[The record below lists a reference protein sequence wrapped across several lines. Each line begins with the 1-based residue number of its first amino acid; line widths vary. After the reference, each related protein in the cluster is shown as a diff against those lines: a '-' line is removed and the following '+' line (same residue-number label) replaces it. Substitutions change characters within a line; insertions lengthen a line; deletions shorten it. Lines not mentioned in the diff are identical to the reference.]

1 MPSAKTGNAIVSI
14 SSDRRG
20 QRSVVFADGT
30 KLSLSGNAFTEMPL
44 YVGKN
49 VSPLEMRKLRSFL
62 AREKL
67 LNYALRLVSSRE
79 FSFKEMRGKLLA
91 KSGDPVLV
99 KEVLFDVREE
109 GFLDDAAFAADY
121 AASKASQL
129 YGKERI
135 VQTLRFEKGISPE
148 IIAKLPFPEEAE
160 HARSFLGTL
169 ERKMASFP
177 LRRRKTKA
185 AMTLRRR
192 GFDEATVAMALA
204 SVKEDSAAVANALK
218 KEAAKASRRYEKK
231 YNGYDLRQ
239 KCFAYLH
246 AKGFASAE
254 IEAILEEML

>member
-1 MPSAKTGNAIVSI
+1 
-14 SSDRRG
+14 
-20 QRSVVFADGT
+20 
-30 KLSLSGNAFTEMPL
+30 
-44 YVGKN
+44 
-49 VSPLEMRKLRSFL
+49 MRKLRSFL

-218 KEAAKASRRYEKK
+218 KE
-231 YNGYDLRQ
+231 
-239 KCFAYLH
+239 
-246 AKGFASAE
+246 
-254 IEAILEEML
+254 